1 MAEEQYSKQEEL
13 EVIQPL
19 FNPFPGLRPFDLE
32 ESHLFFGREGQSDE
46 VLLKLSENRFV
57 AIVGPSGSGKSSFTF
72 CGVLPMLYGGFLAD
86 KGSKWDVVVTRPG
99 AAPIENLS
107 SAIMQLDESYQ
118 NAGENEKAIKRKIN
132 YTLLRSS
139 SVGLVKAL
147 VKESR
152 PSDRSILILV
162 DQFEELFRFRSSINK
177 EKAYNDTLAFIN
189 LLVEAV
195 QYPDVPIYVALT
207 MRSDF
212 IGDCAQ
218 FSELTQMINDS
229 HYLIPQMTRSQKRKA
244 IEGPVA
250 VGGGKI
256 SPNLVQQLLNDLG
269 DNPDQL
275 PILQHSLMRTWD
287 FWSGH
292 MDVNEVMD
300 IRHYKAIGSMAEAL
314 SQHANEA
321 YDELSATNQ
330 HVCEILFKTITEKRG
345 DDDGVRRPTS
355 LKEIA
360 LIADSTE
367 DQVKEVVEIF
377 RQPGRSLLTPAH
389 GIVLNSDSI
398 IDISHESLIRIW
410 VRLRKWV
417 ADEDESASLYIRL
430 AEAAA
435 MHQQGKAGLWTT
447 PDLQLALNWQS
458 KQKPTIHWAQR
469 YDPSFE
475 RAVAFLEYSR
485 EEYETAQRVKEM
497 LAKRQLKRARRT
509 ALIFAF
515 LMILAIGAGVFAFR
529 QYFQAEANRIEAE
542 KARDEADHQKEIAQ
556 DSEQAAILA
565 RAQAEREKEIAEEQ
579 RDIAEAATA
588 EANRQRGIADQN
600 AAEARRQSRIAQENE
615 RIAKINEEEANRQR
629 GIADT
634 EREHALDLRM
644 ISIGQAMA
652 IKSVSEE
659 DPTIKGLTAQQAY
672 IFNHDHGGLDSDPYI
687 YDGLYYAT
695 KTLKD
700 DPYKSFTGH
709 DEAVKSFEELSNG
722 KYVYSTGSDGK
733 ILRFEAA
740 NPEKAPYVLED
751 SSSAKHAMALSA
763 NNRYLVTAGVSK
775 TIEVF
780 DLENIESD
788 PIAIERGD
796 AGEIREII
804 FDQDHKSFF
813 TVGDDSMVRK
823 WDFDSGKVI
832 YTSQHR
838 INHIEQS
845 PDGKYLAMGEENG
858 EINILDL
865 ANNSVFK
872 FAPNNRSGK
881 DAVFSLTFSK
891 DGTKMAA
898 GDIRGFVEIW
908 RIDNI
913 KQPILLKTLTRHKA
927 RVNDLEFSHDGSQL
941 ATASWDKTVRIWNM
955 DKLNDL
961 PIKLVDHEDWVWSIA
976 FSPDDTKLLAG
987 CRDALIRIWPTKLDY
1002 MANDICDKIDRNMTK
1017 TEWVQYVADL
1027 DDIKYE
1033 VTCSDLPEPE

>member
-1 MAEEQYSKQEEL
+1 MAEEQQYTQDSIDEIIP
-13 EVIQPL
+13 V

-46 VLLKLSENRFV
+46 VLLKLSDNRFV

-99 AAPIENLS
+99 ADPIGNLAS
-107 SAIMQLDESYQ
+107 NIMKLDESY
-118 NAGENEKAIKRKIN
+118 NEAGESEKAIKRKIT

-147 VKESR
+147 VKENR
-152 PSDRSILILV
+152 PAERSILILV
-162 DQFEELFRFRSSINK
+162 DQFEELFRFRSSSNK

-229 HYLIPQMTRSQKRKA
+229 HYLIPQMTRAQKRKA

-250 VGGGKI
+250 VGGGEI
-256 SPNLVQQLLNDLG
+256 SPNLIQQLLNDLG

-287 FWSGH
+287 YWSEH
-292 MDVNEVMD
+292 RDTNEVMD

-321 YDELSATNQ
+321 YEELSATNQ

-355 LKEIA
+355 LKDIA
-360 LIADSTE
+360 LIADATE

-389 GIVLNSDSI
+389 PIELKSDSI

-458 KQKPTIHWAQR
+458 KQKPTIHWAGR

-475 RAVAFLEYSR
+475 RAVAFLEYSK
-485 EEYETAQRVKEM
+485 EAYETEQRVKEE
-497 LAKRQLKRARRT
+497 LARRKLRNARRIAFFF
-509 ALIFAF
+509 AL
-515 LMILAIGAGVFAFR
+515 LGILAIGSAVFAFR
-529 QYFQAEANRIEAE
+529 QYIQAETNRKEAVEQREEADRQKLIAQEKEQEAIVAQLEAE
-542 KARDEADHQKEIAQ
+542 KQKEIA
-556 DSEQAAILA
+556 EHEKELAQAA
-565 RAQAEREKEIAEEQ
+565 E
-579 RDIAEAATA
+579 A
-588 EANRQRGIADQN
+588 EANRQRGFALAN
-600 AAEARRQSRIAQENE
+600 AAEARRQAGIAEENANTA
-615 RIAKINEEEANRQR
+615 RLNAEEADRQAE
-629 GIADT
+629 IARI
-634 EREHALDLRM
+634 EEKKAQDLRM

-652 IKSVSEE
+652 IKSISEE
-659 DPTIKGLTAQQAY
+659 DPVIKGLTAQQAY
-672 IFNHDHGGLDSDPYI
+672 KFNHEHGGLPYDPYI

-695 KTLKD
+695 KTLQN
-700 DPYKSFTGH
+700 DPYKSFEGH
-709 DEAVKSFEELSNG
+709 DEAVKSFEEMSDG
-722 KYVYSTGSDGK
+722 KYIYSTGSDGK

-740 NPEKAPYVLED
+740 FPENAPYVLED
-751 SSSAKHAMALSA
+751 SSYAKHAMALSA
-763 NNRYLVTAGVSK
+763 DNRYLVTAGVGPSV
-775 TIEVF
+775 EVF
-780 DLENIESD
+780 DLNDIEKD
-788 PIAIERGD
+788 PIQIDRGD

-804 FDQDHKSFF
+804 FDQDNRSFF
-813 TVGDDSMVRK
+813 TVGDDSKVRK
-823 WDFDSGKVI
+823 WNFEGAEVI
-832 YTSQHR
+832 YSSTHR
-838 INHIEQS
+838 INHIEES
-845 PDGKYLAMGEENG
+845 PDGKYLAMGEEDG
-858 EINILDL
+858 SINILQLDDL
-865 ANNSVFK
+865 SVSRFAEGVRNSD
-872 FAPNNRSGK
+872 

-891 DGTKMAA
+891 DGTKLAA

-908 RIDNI
+908 RIDDINR
-913 KQPILLKTLTRHKA
+913 PVLLKTLTRHKA
-927 RVNDLEFSHDGSQL
+927 RVNDLEFSHDGNQL
-941 ATASWDKTVRIWNM
+941 ATASWDKSVRIWNM
-955 DKLNDL
+955 NKLNDL
-961 PIKLVDHEDWVWSIA
+961 PIKLTDHEDWVWSIA

-987 CRDALIRIWPTKLDY
+987 CRDALIRIWPTNLDA
-1002 MANDICDKIDRNMTK
+1002 MSDDICGKIDRNMTK
-1017 TEWVQYVADL
+1017 TEWVQFVAEDV
-1027 DDIKYE
+1027 DYE
-1033 VTCSDLPEPE
+1033 ITCSDLPVPEN